1 MERQLSGG
9 LASSKA
15 EVYQPK
21 TGPGR
26 GTLKTLGSKC
36 LVPQPEDG
44 EMNSLSYRA
53 VHEVDVLL
61 INPPYAQRYGSGI
74 VPPMGLAYIAA
85 WLRQN
90 NANVVIADLAAEF
103 QTHDLPDSTDV
114 ASVTE
119 EVLQALQNAPR
130 LIGIG
135 PIVTAN
141 LRSAHTIAKTC
152 RQACPAPIFVGGPM
166 CAVPGFRAVAAK
178 YLNVDG
184 YVCGDGERPMGDIW
198 QRLTTGDTLV
208 GVEGLGLPTF
218 NEHPA
223 AYREVDLDVLPIPAR
238 DLLGEQY
245 RMSARRTVGSAKATS
260 AFLSRGCPYSC
271 SFCSAPLSSGRRIRR
286 FSHERI
292 TKEIASCANLGYES
306 IVFYDDCLFVA
317 SRDLD
322 NKVHSFTT
330 AIAASGW
337 SGTYQ
342 LELRCDA
349 VLTMSETSLNLLNQ
363 SGCRQINMGI
373 EKGHKAQLDMMRK
386 RLTPEIAASACAR
399 VKSSGIRAAG
409 TFILGGIGEV
419 PDDLL
424 STIEFA
430 CGLDLDFA
438 QFNPLAVYPGTLL
451 FQQLYPDIED
461 WLPLCL
467 DSTLAPFGDILWR
480 SVEVPLEEIAGSL
493 HFAYESFYSDD
504 RLERTVQKSPS
515 KEGQMIRDSYWRLRN
530 SRALSW
536 SGMTTAQVPTC

>member
-1 MERQLSGG
+1 MNNLS
-9 LASSKA
+9 
-15 EVYQPK
+15 
-21 TGPGR
+21 
-26 GTLKTLGSKC
+26 C
-36 LVPQPEDG
+36 
-44 EMNSLSYRA
+44 RA
-53 VHEVDVLL
+53 VREVDVLL

-85 WLRQN
+85 YLRQN
-90 NANVVIADLAAEF
+90 NVKVVIADLAAEF

-114 ASVTE
+114 ANVTE
-119 EVLQALQNAPR
+119 RVLQSLENTPD
-130 LIGIG
+130 LVGIG

-141 LRSAHTIAKTC
+141 LSSAHTIAEIC
-152 RQACPAPIFVGGPM
+152 RQACPAPIFVGGPL
-166 CAVPGFRAVAAK
+166 CAVPGFQRVAAE

-198 QRLTTGDTLV
+198 RRLTTGETFT
-208 GVEGLGLPTF
+208 GVEGLGLPTST
-218 NEHPA
+218 EHPV
-223 AYREVDLDVLPIPAR
+223 AYREADLDVLPIPAR

-245 RMSARRTVGSAKATS
+245 RMSARRTVGSTKATS

-292 TKEIASCANLGYES
+292 TKEIASCANLGYQS

-322 NKVHSFTT
+322 NKVQSFTS
-330 AIAASGW
+330 AIAESEW
-337 SGTYQ
+337 RGTYQ

-349 VLTMSETSLNLLNQ
+349 VLAMSQTSLDLLNQ

-373 EKGHKAQLDMMRK
+373 EKGHKAQLDLMRK
-386 RLTPEIAASACAR
+386 RLTPEIAAAACAR

-409 TFILGGIGEV
+409 TFILGGIGEL
-419 PDDLL
+419 PDDLQ
-424 STIEFA
+424 STVEFA

-451 FQQLYPDIED
+451 FQQLYPDTED
-461 WLPLCL
+461 WLSLCL
-467 DSTLAPFGDILWR
+467 DGSIAPFGDILWR
-480 SVEVPLEEIAGSL
+480 SVDVPLREIADAL

-504 RLERTVQKSPS
+504 RLERAVQKSPR
-515 KEGQMIRDSYWRLRN
+515 EEHQMIRESYWRLRN